1 MESTTAS
8 ARDLDDP
15 QQLTIPRLL
24 AVFDRCKRIPPERA
38 LWRELIALALR
49 RGGHCGR
56 LARRRDARSTPSCGC
71 CPKGQVSIRWDESYN
86 DVMRRYFM
94 DEARADGYEV
104 IDMQPVFVDHY
115 RSHGEPFNWTRDKH
129 WNALGHGLCAE
140 QVARSHVMGRLQA
153 VAADPS
159 AILQSR

>member
-1 MESTTAS
+1 MESTTAR

-71 CPKGQVSIRWDESYN
+71 CPKGQVSIRWRSSSLWTASGHTAYTEGWEHRWDESYN

-104 IDMQPVFVDHY
+104 IDMQPVFV
-115 RSHGEPFNWTRDKH
+115 
-129 WNALGHGLCAE
+129 
-140 QVARSHVMGRLQA
+140 GRM
-153 VAADPS
+153 
-159 AILQSR
+159 